1 MFVLKHYAN
10 MHMIMFDVIFDLL
23 FVICLTRK
31 TNTYHTIP
39 QFASFPSLAEEQGQ
53 LSKYITYVE
62 LRTMK

>member
-1 MFVLKHYAN
+1 MFVLKHYTN
-10 MHMIMFDVIFDLL
+10 LHMIMFDVIFDLL